1 MVFQEKQT
9 VTFTHYFKQTNSFYE
24 FILCPASQKHTLD
37 VFAVD
42 ITARKDAENTLREIN
57 KKLEMTLGIAR
68 IIPWRWDLKEGLIY
82 CEAQKILDHMN
93 FTKEKNSTVQVDII
107 KASEYFRKIHP
118 EDFERMHHVHENL
131 ISGKLQHIKEE
142 YRIITE
148 VEGRKITDWM
158 ETNAVIDQRDKNG
171 YPISL
176 VGSLLLITER
186 KRQEEALIRAREKA
200 QESDRLKSAFLANM
214 SHEIR
219 TPLNAIVGF
228 SSLLTATENE
238 TERKAYL
245 EQFNRR
251 THVLGRIVSAITLVL
266 LVGAP
271 FLIGTFLGAMPDM
284 GAVAKGF
291 LSVGLVWTVS
301 SVAEFLIYTP
311 MLGAGGGY
319 LAFITGNLINMKIP
333 CAVNARD
340 IVGTKTGT
348 AENEIISTLSIAT
361 SSLVTIVVLALGVAL
376 LVPLQPVL
384 QSPVLQPA
392 FANVVPALF
401 GAMAYQYFRK
411 NVQVAVAP
419 LVVMSLLFMLVPSLT
434 SSTSFMIIPSG
445 ALAIGIA
452 YSMYRKQKKEADVK

>member
-1 MVFQEKQT
+1 M
-9 VTFTHYFKQTNSFYE
+9 
-24 FILCPASQKHTLD
+24 
-37 VFAVD
+37 
-42 ITARKDAENTLREIN
+42 
-57 KKLEMTLGIAR
+57 
-68 IIPWRWDLKEGLIY
+68 
-82 CEAQKILDHMN
+82 
-93 FTKEKNSTVQVDII
+93 
-107 KASEYFRKIHP
+107 
-118 EDFERMHHVHENL
+118 
-131 ISGKLQHIKEE
+131 
-142 YRIITE
+142 
-148 VEGRKITDWM
+148 
-158 ETNAVIDQRDKNG
+158 
-171 YPISL
+171 
-176 VGSLLLITER
+176 
-186 KRQEEALIRAREKA
+186 
-200 QESDRLKSAFLANM
+200 
-214 SHEIR
+214 
-219 TPLNAIVGF
+219 
-228 SSLLTATENE
+228 NE

-384 QSPVLQPA
+384 QSPGLQPA

>member
-1 MVFQEKQT
+1 M
-9 VTFTHYFKQTNSFYE
+9 
-24 FILCPASQKHTLD
+24 
-37 VFAVD
+37 
-42 ITARKDAENTLREIN
+42 
-57 KKLEMTLGIAR
+57 
-68 IIPWRWDLKEGLIY
+68 
-82 CEAQKILDHMN
+82 
-93 FTKEKNSTVQVDII
+93 
-107 KASEYFRKIHP
+107 
-118 EDFERMHHVHENL
+118 
-131 ISGKLQHIKEE
+131 
-142 YRIITE
+142 
-148 VEGRKITDWM
+148 
-158 ETNAVIDQRDKNG
+158 
-171 YPISL
+171 
-176 VGSLLLITER
+176 
-186 KRQEEALIRAREKA
+186 
-200 QESDRLKSAFLANM
+200 
-214 SHEIR
+214 
-219 TPLNAIVGF
+219 
-228 SSLLTATENE
+228 NE

-301 SVAEFLIYTP
+301 SVAEFLIYTT

>member
-1 MVFQEKQT
+1 M
-9 VTFTHYFKQTNSFYE
+9 
-24 FILCPASQKHTLD
+24 
-37 VFAVD
+37 
-42 ITARKDAENTLREIN
+42 
-57 KKLEMTLGIAR
+57 
-68 IIPWRWDLKEGLIY
+68 
-82 CEAQKILDHMN
+82 
-93 FTKEKNSTVQVDII
+93 
-107 KASEYFRKIHP
+107 
-118 EDFERMHHVHENL
+118 
-131 ISGKLQHIKEE
+131 
-142 YRIITE
+142 
-148 VEGRKITDWM
+148 
-158 ETNAVIDQRDKNG
+158 
-171 YPISL
+171 
-176 VGSLLLITER
+176 
-186 KRQEEALIRAREKA
+186 
-200 QESDRLKSAFLANM
+200 
-214 SHEIR
+214 
-219 TPLNAIVGF
+219 
-228 SSLLTATENE
+228 NE
-238 TERKAYL
+238 TERKVYL

-251 THVLGRIVSAITLVL
+251 THVLGRIVSAVTLVL

-434 SSTSFMIIPSG
+434 GSTSFMIIPSG

>member
-1 MVFQEKQT
+1 M
-9 VTFTHYFKQTNSFYE
+9 
-24 FILCPASQKHTLD
+24 
-37 VFAVD
+37 
-42 ITARKDAENTLREIN
+42 
-57 KKLEMTLGIAR
+57 
-68 IIPWRWDLKEGLIY
+68 
-82 CEAQKILDHMN
+82 
-93 FTKEKNSTVQVDII
+93 
-107 KASEYFRKIHP
+107 
-118 EDFERMHHVHENL
+118 
-131 ISGKLQHIKEE
+131 
-142 YRIITE
+142 
-148 VEGRKITDWM
+148 
-158 ETNAVIDQRDKNG
+158 
-171 YPISL
+171 
-176 VGSLLLITER
+176 
-186 KRQEEALIRAREKA
+186 
-200 QESDRLKSAFLANM
+200 
-214 SHEIR
+214 
-219 TPLNAIVGF
+219 
-228 SSLLTATENE
+228 NE
-238 TERKAYL
+238 TERKTYL
-245 EQFNRR
+245 ELFNRR

-271 FLIGTFLGAMPDM
+271 FLIGTFLGAMPDL

-445 ALAIGIA
+445 ALAIGILVVD
-452 YSMYRKQKKEADVK
+452 STWRMIRLVQKRKH

>member
-1 MVFQEKQT
+1 M
-9 VTFTHYFKQTNSFYE
+9 
-24 FILCPASQKHTLD
+24 
-37 VFAVD
+37 
-42 ITARKDAENTLREIN
+42 
-57 KKLEMTLGIAR
+57 
-68 IIPWRWDLKEGLIY
+68 
-82 CEAQKILDHMN
+82 
-93 FTKEKNSTVQVDII
+93 
-107 KASEYFRKIHP
+107 
-118 EDFERMHHVHENL
+118 
-131 ISGKLQHIKEE
+131 
-142 YRIITE
+142 
-148 VEGRKITDWM
+148 
-158 ETNAVIDQRDKNG
+158 
-171 YPISL
+171 
-176 VGSLLLITER
+176 
-186 KRQEEALIRAREKA
+186 
-200 QESDRLKSAFLANM
+200 
-214 SHEIR
+214 
-219 TPLNAIVGF
+219 
-228 SSLLTATENE
+228 NE

-271 FLIGTFLGAMPDM
+271 FLIGTFLGAMADM

>member
-1 MVFQEKQT
+1 M
-9 VTFTHYFKQTNSFYE
+9 
-24 FILCPASQKHTLD
+24 
-37 VFAVD
+37 
-42 ITARKDAENTLREIN
+42 
-57 KKLEMTLGIAR
+57 
-68 IIPWRWDLKEGLIY
+68 
-82 CEAQKILDHMN
+82 
-93 FTKEKNSTVQVDII
+93 
-107 KASEYFRKIHP
+107 
-118 EDFERMHHVHENL
+118 
-131 ISGKLQHIKEE
+131 
-142 YRIITE
+142 
-148 VEGRKITDWM
+148 
-158 ETNAVIDQRDKNG
+158 
-171 YPISL
+171 
-176 VGSLLLITER
+176 
-186 KRQEEALIRAREKA
+186 
-200 QESDRLKSAFLANM
+200 
-214 SHEIR
+214 
-219 TPLNAIVGF
+219 
-228 SSLLTATENE
+228 NE

-348 AENEIISTLSIAT
+348 AKNEIISTLSIAT

-419 LVVMSLLFMLVPSLT
+419 LVVMSLLFMLVPSQT
-434 SSTSFMIIPSG
+434 SSTSSMIIPSG